1 VQKDTN
7 SGGGKKRK
15 KEKIPTQA
23 VQKMRFQAPRR
34 TKQKS
39 ARKKE
44 KLFLR

>member
-1 VQKDTN
+1 VQKYTN

-15 KEKIPTQA
+15 KEKIPTQT
-23 VQKMRFQAPRR
+23 VQKMRFQTQRR

-44 KLFLR
+44 KLLLR

>member
-7 SGGGKKRK
+7 SRGKKRK

-23 VQKMRFQAPRR
+23 VQNMRFQAPRR

-44 KLFLR
+44 KFLLR